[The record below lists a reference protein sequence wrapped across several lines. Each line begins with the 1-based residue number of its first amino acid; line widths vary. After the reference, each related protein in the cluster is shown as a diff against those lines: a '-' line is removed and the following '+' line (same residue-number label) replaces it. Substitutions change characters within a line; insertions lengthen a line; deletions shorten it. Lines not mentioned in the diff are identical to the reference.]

1 MIIQKRTVKM
11 CLKFRETRNIQNMTP
26 NNNTVQKNVVLVL

>member
-1 MIIQKRTVKM
+1 
-11 CLKFRETRNIQNMTP
+11 MTP